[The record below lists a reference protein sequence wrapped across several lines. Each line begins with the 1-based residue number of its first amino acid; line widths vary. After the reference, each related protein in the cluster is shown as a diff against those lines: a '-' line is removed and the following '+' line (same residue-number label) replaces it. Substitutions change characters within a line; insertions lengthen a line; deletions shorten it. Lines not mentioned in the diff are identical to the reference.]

1 MINEYF
7 GKPLYP
13 QEDFGEKENQQNDKF
28 SSFQSGNQLLSLLL
42 GLKNGAQ
49 NENIA
54 NLLSKFGGNSPIF
67 QALSSFTNN
76 KKESQTNSPKTL
88 LDDEII
94 Y

>member
-42 GLKNGAQ
+42 GLKNGSQ

-54 NLLSKFGGNSPIF
+54 NLLSKFGGNSSIF
-67 QALSSFTNN
+67 QALSSFTGN